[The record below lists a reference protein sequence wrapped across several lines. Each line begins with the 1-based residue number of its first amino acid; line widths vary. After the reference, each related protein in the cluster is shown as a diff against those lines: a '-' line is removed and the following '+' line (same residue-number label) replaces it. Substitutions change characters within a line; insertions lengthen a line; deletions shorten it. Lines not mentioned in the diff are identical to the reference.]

1 MAPSVLN
8 EGWMCTSYLSHVDLI
23 QDIKLLTVLP
33 DLTTTCMEEKV
44 PLPFCRLNGGESAPY
59 YTNVITLFSHLVKS
73 YVTDVMCRLCL
84 TYLPVLQL

>member
-33 DLTTTCMEEKV
+33 DLTTTCKEEKV
-44 PLPFCRLNGGESAPY
+44 PLPFFAA
-59 YTNVITLFSHLVKS
+59 
-73 YVTDVMCRLCL
+73 
-84 TYLPVLQL
+84 

>member
-33 DLTTTCMEEKV
+33 DLTTTCKEEKV
-44 PLPFCRLNGGESAPY
+44 PLPFLPLKRRRIGSLLHQCHYSFF
-59 YTNVITLFSHLVKS
+59 TLS
-73 YVTDVMCRLCL
+73 
-84 TYLPVLQL
+84 